1 MKVIVIR
8 KYGQLVS
15 GDEATRVNCQH
26 WLDNKQVFCFDV
38 FIIGPELRRNPPW
51 WYLACTT
58 ECSALMLL
66 LWEVWSNLAC
76 CVHCP
81 LLLSPGSLWWWPQL
95 TCPPSL
101 LSPLASHSSFPH
113 WAMLAAPVMWRL
125 SLLPSSHCSMAQLSR
140 TDCPH
145 CPPRHVAVTSDA
157 GPGHHCTIG
166 TNTDSTPIFSRG
178 LFYYF
183 WWLKGLSLIINRW
196 FSGFQMLR
204 SFLTKTKR
212 PKTSTIQL
220 FKLLILMSALIL

>member
-1 MKVIVIR
+1 MIRIQNDKLFMKVIVIR

-81 LLLSPGSLWWWPQL
+81 LLLSPGSLWWWPHL
-95 TCPPSL
+95 TCPP
-101 LSPLASHSSFPH
+101 HSSRPSPRTPPSLTGRCWRRLWCGGSRSSPAH
-113 WAMLAAPVMWRL
+113 TAPWPSCPALTALTARPAMLPWR
-125 SLLPSSHCSMAQLSR
+125 H
-140 TDCPH
+140 T
-145 CPPRHVAVTSDA
+145 
-157 GPGHHCTIG
+157 PGRAIT
-166 TNTDSTPIFSRG
+166 
-178 LFYYF
+178 
-183 WWLKGLSLIINRW
+183 
-196 FSGFQMLR
+196 
-204 SFLTKTKR
+204 
-212 PKTSTIQL
+212 
-220 FKLLILMSALIL
+220 AL